1 METKES
7 WEEIKGKGR
16 VGEFLIL
23 DSLFFPAFAGHVTA
37 VAGRAHARFR
47 VDWGGDTHVKPRQ
60 EYGVE
65 PLSPDAG
72 RRADTGG
79 VGGRE
84 HYGFMHNVEMCW
96 KLDFDL

>member
-23 DSLFFPAFAGHVTA
+23 DVSPRLRDTLTREFWILYFFPHSRDTSPRLRDALTRAFAWIGEEILTQ
-37 VAGRAHARFR
+37 RTQ
-47 VDWGGDTHVKPRQ
+47 W
-60 EYGVE
+60 E
-65 PLSPDAG
+65 
-72 RRADTGG
+72 
-79 VGGRE
+79 VGGRG

>member
-47 VDWGGDTHVKPRQ
+47 VDWGKAP
-60 EYGVE
+60 
-65 PLSPDAG
+65 A
-72 RRADTGG
+72 TGG
-79 VGGRE
+79 W
-84 HYGFMHNVEMCW
+84 F
-96 KLDFDL
+96 

>member
-23 DSLFFPAFAGHVTA
+23 DSLFFPAFAGHA
-37 VAGRAHARFR
+37 FAWIG
-47 VDWGGDTHVKPRQ
+47 
-60 EYGVE
+60 EE
-65 PLSPDAG
+65 ILSQ
-72 RRADTGG
+72 RTQWE
-79 VGGRE
+79 VGGRG